1 MVEDADLRLD
11 APQEAFRVVFSTNV
25 YAGLGHLL
33 EEQPEQLTD
42 YVREGME
49 DGRAVTGAVYCQAL
63 GYIEQL
69 KSQFANQ
76 FEKYDVLLSPTMAV
90 AAFPVG
96 QNPTMIAGQEVD
108 PFLGFLPFT
117 FPINMIGHAAAS
129 IPCGFS
135 SDGMPIGLHIVGRR
149 GDEATIIAVSAAFE
163 QVRPWLQHR
172 PPVS

>member
-1 MVEDADLRLD
+1 MASPVSRSYTA
-11 APQEAFRVVFSTNV
+11 SWYCGNC
-25 YAGLGHLL
+25 
-33 EEQPEQLTD
+33 
-42 YVREGME
+42 
-49 DGRAVTGAVYCQAL
+49 AVYCQAL

-135 SDGMPIGLHIVGRR
+135 SDGMPIGLHLVGRR

-172 PPVS
+172 PTVS